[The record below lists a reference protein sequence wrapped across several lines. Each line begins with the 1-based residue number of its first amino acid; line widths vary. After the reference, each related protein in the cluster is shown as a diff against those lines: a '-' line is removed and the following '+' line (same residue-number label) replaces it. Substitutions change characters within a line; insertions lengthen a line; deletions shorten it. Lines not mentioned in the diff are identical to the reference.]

1 MNNSLKLPD
10 CYAKDINSNNYK
22 LLELNHFDIEELKKD
37 IQSVYESMDMD
48 LAYGR
53 TLDILYGEMLDQAR
67 GSCDDKQY
75 RYLLFL
81 KLAKYRAQ
89 GNYQTVTDMVSWMF
103 SISQE
108 EFILEDEDVPPCTV
122 ILKKFP
128 LQGLLNSGF
137 KSKQAMKTIESL
149 LPIGVALQSHEI
161 EGTFEFGEFSIDYDE
176 AKGFAD
182 IEQTIGGY
190 LGLIVGEDEG

>member
-10 CYAKDINSNNYK
+10 CYAKDIQSNNYK

-67 GSCDDKQY
+67 GPCDDKQY

-81 KLAKYRAQ
+81 KLS
-89 GNYQTVTDMVSWMF
+89 V
-103 SISQE
+103 
-108 EFILEDEDVPPCTV
+108 
-122 ILKKFP
+122 
-128 LQGLLNSGF
+128 
-137 KSKQAMKTIESL
+137 
-149 LPIGVALQSHEI
+149 
-161 EGTFEFGEFSIDYDE
+161 
-176 AKGFAD
+176 
-182 IEQTIGGY
+182 
-190 LGLIVGEDEG
+190 

>member
-10 CYAKDINSNNYK
+10 CYAKDIQSNNYK

-67 GSCDDKQY
+67 GPCDDKKY

-89 GNYQTVTDMVSWMF
+89 GNYQTVTDMISWMF

-108 EFILEDEDVPPCTV
+108 EFMLEDEDAPSCTV
-122 ILKKFP
+122 VLKKFP
-128 LQGLLNSGF
+128 LQGLRNSGF
-137 KSKQAMKTIESL
+137 TSKQAMKTIESL

-161 EGTFEFGEFSIDYDE
+161 EGTFEFGEFYIDYDE